1 MKFRM
6 PGSSRRPLSAPAA
19 PLSEDVKKTRAAVQE
34 RGVGAAVLPGPEEPQ
49 EVAFA
54 KADSP
59 CRALLETMNEGAL
72 SLNAEGTI
80 VYANSRFLQMVGA
93 DSQGILGESVLRF
106 AADGESDKVRTL
118 LTASP
123 DGPQQ
128 AEILL
133 RTLRDEQIHTL
144 FSMRAFFADGVSG
157 VSLVVT
163 DLTSV
168 QRKFAELESVYRTAP
183 VCLAVLDRSLR
194 ILRVNQ
200 GTAEILGD
208 APARLTGRPI
218 VEAAPAV
225 AKLLPPVFEQVLK
238 RGEPVFN
245 LEVTATLD
253 GEPDVEHTWIVNC
266 RPLMTE
272 NQEPHAI
279 SLVMTDVT
287 EHKRAE
293 MERVILS
300 RAIEQT
306 AESILITKSD
316 GTIVYANPACER
328 ISGYSRAEMLG
339 QTPRLFKSGK
349 HPEEFYEQLWKTV
362 GSGNVWHG
370 STINRRKN
378 GTFYEEAT
386 TITPVRDAQGRI
398 LNYIA
403 SKRDVTHER
412 QLERQLRLAQKF
424 EALGRLSGGIAH
436 DFNNVLGAI
445 LGWAELG
452 EEQTEPGSKLR
463 SYFEK
468 TQAQA
473 ERAAGLIRQLLAY
486 CRRQILERTD
496 LDLNYL
502 ASETVAMMGN
512 LIGKQ
517 IEVKTILAPDL
528 LGIRADA
535 GQVEQ
540 VILNLCLNARDAM
553 AEGGRLVVETRNV
566 IIDEIYCESHT
577 YFRPGQYV
585 QLSVSDTGSGM
596 SHETLDRIF
605 EPFFTTKD
613 IGKGTGLGL
622 ATVYGIVKQHE
633 GFIHVYSEPEH
644 GTVFHVY
651 FPALAEPAKPISNDR
666 KIERAAGGRELLLF
680 AEDHDGMRETIS
692 DSLSELGYRLLVAKD
707 GAEAVELF
715 NTDRDG
721 IDLAILDVVMP
732 RMGGPEAL
740 AEMRKTRPGLL
751 GLFMTGYTSGTDMIS
766 QLESENTSLL
776 QKPFSAKQLGA
787 KIREIFDSCARP
799 TTPHP

>member
-1 MKFRM
+1 MKLRM
-6 PGSSRRPLSAPAA
+6 PGSSRHPLSAPSA
-19 PLSEDVKKTRAAVQE
+19 PSNENAKNTRAAVQE
-34 RGVGAAVLPGPEEPQ
+34 REMDAAVLPALEEPR
-49 EVAFA
+49 ELAFG
-54 KADSP
+54 KAGSP

-72 SLNAEGTI
+72 SLTVEGI
-80 VYANSRFLQMVGA
+80 IEYANPRFLHMTGA
-93 DSQGILGESVLRF
+93 DAQGILGESILRF
-106 AADGESDKVRTL
+106 AADSERDKVHTL
-118 LTASP
+118 LAASQNV
-123 DGPQQ
+123 PQQ
-128 AEILL
+128 AAILL
-133 RTLRDEQIHTL
+133 RTLGDKQIHTL

-163 DLTSV
+163 DLTNV
-168 QRKFAELESVYRTAP
+168 QRQFAELEAVYRTAP
-183 VCLAVLDRSLR
+183 VCLAVLDKSLR

-218 VEAAPAV
+218 LETAPTV
-225 AKLLPPVFEQVLK
+225 TKLLPPVFERVLQ
-238 RGEPVFN
+238 RGEAVLD
-245 LEVTATLD
+245 LEVTAALED
-253 GEPDVEHTWIVNC
+253 EPNVEHTWIVNC
-266 RPLMTE
+266 LPLMNE
-272 NQEPHAI
+272 NQELQAI

-293 MERVILS
+293 LERVILS

-306 AESILITKSD
+306 AESILITRSD
-316 GTIVYANPACER
+316 GTIVYANPACEK

-349 HPEEFYEQLWKTV
+349 HPEAFYEQLWKTV
-362 GSGNVWHG
+362 GSGNVWQG

-452 EEQTEPGSKLR
+452 EDQTEPGSKLR

-473 ERAAGLIRQLLAY
+473 ERAAGLVRQLLAY

-496 LDLNYL
+496 LDLNFL

-540 VILNLCLNARDAM
+540 VIVNLCLNARDAM
-553 AEGGRLVVETRNV
+553 AEGGRLAVETRNV
-566 IIDEIYCESHT
+566 TIDEIYCASHT

-585 QLSVSDTGSGM
+585 QLSVVRHRNRNEPRDTRPHLRAILHDEGYRPGHRARTGHRLRNREAARRLHSRLQR
-596 SHETLDRIF
+596 T
-605 EPFFTTKD
+605 
-613 IGKGTGLGL
+613 GTW
-622 ATVYGIVKQHE
+622 
-633 GFIHVYSEPEH
+633 
-644 GTVFHVY
+644 
-651 FPALAEPAKPISNDR
+651 
-666 KIERAAGGRELLLF
+666 
-680 AEDHDGMRETIS
+680 
-692 DSLSELGYRLLVAKD
+692 DSLPCLLS
-707 GAEAVELF
+707 GARGA
-715 NTDRDG
+715 RK
-721 IDLAILDVVMP
+721 A
-732 RMGGPEAL
+732 GPGW
-740 AEMRKTRPGLL
+740 P
-751 GLFMTGYTSGTDMIS
+751 
-766 QLESENTSLL
+766 
-776 QKPFSAKQLGA
+776 
-787 KIREIFDSCARP
+787 
-799 TTPHP
+799 